1 MSDQLRRRLKRVLTP
16 LRATPF
22 HPQWLPIRQHR
33 NRSAWVA
40 ERATGDVLDVGAAGG
55 AMRGSL
61 HRSANYVSL
70 DYPATACGLYGTR
83 PDVFGDAA
91 HLPFADQTFDT
102 LLLMEVIEHLPS
114 PELALAEAHRV
125 LRKGGRLLVTVP
137 FAYPMHDQPFD
148 YQRFTEHGL
157 IHRIRQAGLRQ
168 IAVDEIGS
176 AVEAAS
182 GIQAMALAQGGVE
195 AIASRSSRLLM
206 LPLLPLMIV
215 VANLSGWIL
224 ARIAP
229 AKGLMPGGYYVEAR
243 RT

>member
-1 MSDQLRRRLKRVLTP
+1 
-16 LRATPF
+16 
-22 HPQWLPIRQHR
+22 
-33 NRSAWVA
+33 
-40 ERATGDVLDVGAAGG
+40 
-55 AMRGSL
+55 
-61 HRSANYVSL
+61 
-70 DYPATACGLYGTR
+70 
-83 PDVFGDAA
+83 
-91 HLPFADQTFDT
+91 
-102 LLLMEVIEHLPS
+102 
-114 PELALAEAHRV
+114 
-125 LRKGGRLLVTVP
+125 
-137 FAYPMHDQPFD
+137 MHDQPFD